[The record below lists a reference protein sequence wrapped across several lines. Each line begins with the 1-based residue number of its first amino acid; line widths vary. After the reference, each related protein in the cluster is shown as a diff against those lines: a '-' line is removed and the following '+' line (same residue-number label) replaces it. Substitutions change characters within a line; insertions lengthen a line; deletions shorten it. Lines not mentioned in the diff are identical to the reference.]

1 MAAAH
6 PLLSIRPATADDVPL
21 IRQLIAELA
30 AYERLADAAVAT
42 DDRLRDQ
49 LFGAHPAAE
58 VLIGE
63 VDGEAAGFALF
74 FHNFSTFL
82 GKRGLYLEDLFV
94 RPAFRGAGLGK
105 HLMAALAR
113 IAVQRDCGR
122 FEWSVL
128 DWNAAGDR
136 VLSHPGC
143 RRHGRMD
150 RAAARRRCPARAG
163 IARRA
168 LSAWQAGRA
177 LD

>member
-1 MAAAH
+1 MTAAH
-6 PLLSIRPATADDVPL
+6 PLLSIRPASVDDVPL

-30 AYERLADAAVAT
+30 EYERLADAAVAT
-42 DDRLRDQ
+42 DDSLREQ
-49 LFGAHPAAE
+49 LFGARPAAE

-63 VDGEAAGFALF
+63 VDGEAAAFALF

-105 HLMAALAR
+105 HLMATLAR

-128 DWNAAGDR
+128 DWNEPAIGFYRTLGAVGMDGWTVQRLEDDALHSLAAHD
-136 VLSHPGC
+136 
-143 RRHGRMD
+143 
-150 RAAARRRCPARAG
+150 
-163 IARRA
+163 A
-168 LSAWQAGRA
+168 L
-177 LD
+177 

>member
-1 MAAAH
+1 MASTA
-6 PLLSIRPATADDVPL
+6 PVLSIRPATAGDVPL

-30 AYERLADAAVAT
+30 DYERLAHAAVAT
-42 DDRLRDQ
+42 DDDLRAQ
-49 LFGAHPAAE
+49 LFGERPAAE

-63 VDGEAAGFALF
+63 LDGEPAGFALF

-94 RPAFRGAGLGK
+94 RPAFRGSGLGR

-128 DWNAAGDR
+128 DWNEPAIAFYKSIGAQPQEEWVRYRMEGD
-136 VLSHPGC
+136 
-143 RRHGRMD
+143 
-150 RAAARRRCPARAG
+150 
-163 IARRA
+163 A
-168 LSAWQAGRA
+168 LRDFAQG
-177 LD
+177 

>member
-6 PLLSIRPATADDVPL
+6 PLLAIRPATIDDVPL
-21 IRQLIAELA
+21 IRQLVAELA

-42 DDRLRDQ
+42 DADLREQ

-94 RPAFRGAGLGK
+94 RPAFRGAGLGR

-113 IAVQRDCGR
+113 IAVQRGCGR

-128 DWNAAGDR
+128 DWNEPAIGFYRTLGATGMDEWTVQRLEGDA
-136 VLSHPGC
+136 L
-143 RRHGRMD
+143 
-150 RAAARRRCPARAG
+150 
-163 IARRA
+163 RA
-168 LSAWQAGRA
+168 LASHDA
-177 LD
+177 L